1 MPLTKIDTVGEG
13 VRLALWQI
21 TESVAQLPVPQYID
35 LSGIHSENR
44 IKEELVICQLLQVLT
59 CRDDLQINH
68 EPSGKPVV
76 DGYQIS
82 LSHTR
87 GWAAMILAEDD
98 GVGRSVGIDIE
109 YYSDRVNKVADRF
122 IRQDEQNDSL
132 SHRLINWSAKE
143 TVYKLF
149 SEEDLQYFDMR
160 LHPFQPRPEGVVIVD
175 DLKDEKSVSVNY
187 TFSKEYVLS
196 WAIFYNFFNKI
207 KQK

>member
-1 MPLTKIDTVGEG
+1 MPLTRIDTVGDG
-13 VRLALWQI
+13 VRLALWQM
-21 TESVAQLPVPQYID
+21 TESVAQLPVPQYLD
-35 LSGIHSENR
+35 LSGVHSEKR
-44 IKEELVICQLLQVLT
+44 IREELVICQLLQALT
-59 CRDDLQINH
+59 SRNDLKINH

-87 GWAAMILAEDD
+87 GWAAMVLAEDD
-98 GVGRSVGIDIE
+98 GVVRSVGVDIE

-122 IRQDEQNDSL
+122 IRPDEQNDGL
-132 SHRLINWSAKE
+132 PYRLINWSAKE

-160 LHPFQPRPEGVVIVD
+160 LHPFQPQPEGVVIVD
-175 DLKDEKSVSVNY
+175 DLKVGKSVSVNY

-196 WAIFYNFFNKI
+196 WAVFYNFFNKI

>member
-1 MPLTKIDTVGEG
+1 MPLTRIDTVGDG
-13 VRLALWQI
+13 VRLAIWQM
-21 TESVAQLPVPQYID
+21 TESVAQLPVPQYLD
-35 LSGIHSENR
+35 LSGVHSEKR
-44 IKEELVICQLLQVLT
+44 IREELVICQLLQSLT
-59 CRDDLQINH
+59 SRNDLKINH

-87 GWAAMILAEDD
+87 GWAAMVLAEDD
-98 GVGRSVGIDIE
+98 GVVRSVGVDIE

-122 IRQDEQNDSL
+122 IRPDEQNDSL
-132 SHRLINWSAKE
+132 PYRLINWSAKE

-160 LHPFQPRPEGVVIVD
+160 LHPFQPQPEGVVIVD
-175 DLKDEKSVSVNY
+175 DLKVGKSVSVNY

-196 WAIFYNFFNKI
+196 WAVFYNFFNKI

>member
-1 MPLTKIDTVGEG
+1 MPLTKIDTVGDG

-21 TESVAQLPVPQYID
+21 TERVAQLPVPQYLD
-35 LSGIHSENR
+35 LSGIHSESR
-44 IKEELVICQLLQVLT
+44 IKEELVICQLLQALT
-59 CRDDLQINH
+59 CRYDLQINH

-98 GVGRSVGIDIE
+98 GLGRSVGVDIE

-132 SHRLINWSAKE
+132 PHRLINWSAKE

-160 LHPFQPRPEGVVIVD
+160 LHPFQPRPEGVIIVD

-196 WAIFYNFFNKI
+196 WAVFIISSTK
-207 KQK
+207 